1 MMKNTCTKC
10 NHTFSSASGLKAHMN
25 RKTPCDVKL
34 ICANCNKVLKTKISY
49 DNHVNSC
56 ISEAKQ
62 EDTFST
68 KPDTKQ
74 EDAFSTK
81 PDTKHDVKQC
91 INSVITALKS
101 DVDPELNDEIEDL
114 LNACAKYLISHH
126 TRGQEVSATTE
137 DNEFHI
143 VLEV

>member
-1 MMKNTCTKC
+1 MMKNTCIKC

-34 ICANCNKVLKTKISY
+34 ICANCNKVLKTKIAY
-49 DNHVNSC
+49 DNHLNSC

-62 EDTFST
+62 HNT
-68 KPDTKQ
+68 KNDTKN
-74 EDAFSTK
+74 E
-81 PDTKHDVKQC
+81 TKHDVKQC
-91 INSVITALKS
+91 IDSVLTALKS

-126 TRGQEVSATTE
+126 TKHQEVSAISE

-143 VLEV
+143 VLEL